1 MQLAG
6 MPRPSREV
14 RLLVATIVVSVA
26 VLLVLSRFRFPAS
39 SAEARDSS
47 ATQPLARL
55 AARAA
60 FDDLSL
66 TVRELQTRVA
76 GSLVVV
82 QIAPDVTADRASVPG
97 TRRFAAALRVRDDAA
112 MVMSGEGMSVEAVV
126 GVPGPVAVLA
136 SDPVRGITVV
146 RIPAAPAPVMQV
158 RESGQPVPA
167 PEYMAVVEASAG
179 GAGLRPV
186 FVSRSDAVSDP
197 RWDSPLLAIGRS
209 VGADAGAP
217 VFALDGRLAGVL
229 TPGDDVPLLVPAA
242 VLLDRAH
249 QLLRTGAPVTG
260 DVGIVTHD
268 LDARLASAI
277 GVTSGAA
284 IVSVDAGGPAA
295 SAFGPGDVVTAINNQ
310 PIVDARAFRQRVSRT
325 APGTTLTMRVRRDGD
340 YVSQAVVVRAL
351 PSASATAGAAPDR
364 SGLPL
369 GLTLRATPRVGST
382 IVSVQPDS
390 AAARG
395 GLVAGDRIVA
405 IGRTP
410 APQPGDVTAAFA
422 ALAPRAALV
431 LSVEHD
437 ARTRLVAVVR

>member
-39 SAEARDSS
+39 SAESRDSS

-82 QIAPDVTADRASVPG
+82 EIAPNLAADRPAASR

-112 MVMSGEGMSVEAVV
+112 VVMSGEGMSVEAVA
-126 GVPGPVAVLA
+126 GVQGPVAVLA

-146 RIPAAPAPVMQV
+146 RVPPAPAPVMQV

-167 PEYMAVVEASAG
+167 PDYMVVVEASAG

-186 FVSRSDAVSDP
+186 FVSRSDTVSDP
-197 RWDSPLLAIGRS
+197 RWDSPLLAIGRG

-217 VFALDGRLAGVL
+217 VFALDGRLAGIL

-249 QLLRTGAPVTG
+249 QLLRTGSPAAG
-260 DVGIVTHD
+260 DVGLVTHD
-268 LDARLASAI
+268 LDARLARAI
-277 GVTSGAA
+277 GVATGAA
-284 IVSVDAGGPAA
+284 IVSVDAGGPTAA
-295 SAFGPGDVVTAINNQ
+295 AFGPGDVVTAINNQ

-340 YVSQAVVVRAL
+340 YVLQAVVVRAL
-351 PSASATAGAAPDR
+351 PGSSATTGAASDS

-369 GLTLRATPRVGST
+369 GLTMRAAPRVGST
-382 IVSVQPDS
+382 VVSVQPDS

-410 APQPGDVTAAFA
+410 APQPRDVTAAFA

-431 LSVEHD
+431 LSVEHE